1 MNSVIEKISNAG
13 IIPVVKIDDAA
24 NAKAL
29 AGALVRGGLCS
40 AEITFRTDAAKE
52 AIKLIN
58 ESYPQMTVGAGT
70 VLTTKQVDEAM
81 EAGAEFIVSP
91 GSNPEVIKYCVE
103 KGYPIVPGVVTPS
116 EIEADMALGLTYLKF
131 FPAEPAGGLKMIKA
145 MSAPY
150 RQIKFMPTGGISPSN
165 VRDYLSCSAIF
176 ACGGSWM
183 VPSDAIA
190 AGDFDKIEK
199 LAAEAA
205 AIVKEIRSK

>member
-52 AIKLIN
+52 AIKLIK

-91 GSNPEVIKYCVE
+91 GSNPEVINYC
-103 KGYPIVPGVVTPS
+103 
-116 EIEADMALGLTYLKF
+116 F
-131 FPAEPAGGLKMIKA
+131 
-145 MSAPY
+145 
-150 RQIKFMPTGGISPSN
+150 
-165 VRDYLSCSAIF
+165 
-176 ACGGSWM
+176 
-183 VPSDAIA
+183 
-190 AGDFDKIEK
+190 
-199 LAAEAA
+199 
-205 AIVKEIRSK
+205 

>member
-1 MNSVIEKISNAG
+1 
-13 IIPVVKIDDAA
+13 
-24 NAKAL
+24 
-29 AGALVRGGLCS
+29 
-40 AEITFRTDAAKE
+40 
-52 AIKLIN
+52 
-58 ESYPQMTVGAGT
+58 MTVGAGT